1 MLSQTKVSILVI
13 LLFGILLELPFFTF
27 WKSKVVSY
35 CIFIEIK
42 YTETVQTS
50 QDGV

>member
-42 YTETVQTS
+42 YWNMISVLIQS
-50 QDGV
+50 F